1 MPREK
6 APKRD
11 TSGDIPA
18 WFMTYSDVITL
29 LMTFFILLL
38 TFASHEPERFE
49 RMQLQM
55 FGAGGSDGIAG
66 DNNDPLDRESVV
78 FRYRPELSRL
88 TRNGSEI
95 APHYSDLTRE
105 GLSDGLKDLEENSKL
120 AHSERVTFSAAKN
133 AILDQKGQ
141 LTESGR
147 SQMATFARHLSRF
160 PMHLSISVPDANDLS
175 SAIQMAQLLTFEHK
189 VPLGQVSISVQP
201 MPVGNRIDFTMI
213 REN

>member
-1 MPREK
+1 MAREK
-6 APKRD
+6 APQRD

-66 DNNDPLDRESVV
+66 DKNDPLDKESVL
-78 FRYRPELSRL
+78 FRYRPELSRI
-88 TRNGSEI
+88 TRSGSEV
-95 APHYSDLTRE
+95 APLYSDLTRD
-105 GLSDGLKDLEENSKL
+105 GLSDGLKDLEENSEL
-120 AHSERVTFSAAKN
+120 AHSERVTFSATKN
-133 AILDQKGQ
+133 TILDRKGQ
-141 LTESGR
+141 LTQAGR
-147 SQMATFARHLSRF
+147 WQLATFAKQLARF
-160 PMHLSISVPDANDLS
+160 PMHLSIAVPTTKDLPT
-175 SAIQMAQLLTFEHK
+175 AIQMAQMLTFQHK
-189 VPLGQVSISVQP
+189 VKLGQVSVSVQP
-201 MPVGNRIDFTMI
+201 DPIGNTIDFTMI